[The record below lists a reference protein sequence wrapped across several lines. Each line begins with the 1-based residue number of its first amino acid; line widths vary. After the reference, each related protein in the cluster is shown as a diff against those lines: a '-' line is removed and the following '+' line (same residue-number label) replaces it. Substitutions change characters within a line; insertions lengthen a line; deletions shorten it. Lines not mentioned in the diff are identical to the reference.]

1 MFEKID
7 FSDLYKFLTSIGV
20 VLILSAFFIPWLFIS
35 NASNYSLSI
44 SEYNSLTEG
53 AKDLYGNKV
62 ALLNL
67 ILKNVYYISFI
78 LLLFGASLLSLGL
91 YKWSQRQK
99 TFDQMDFLSLIKL
112 KHETKSLT
120 DIESRSKTVRE
131 IETQIAEVAQDE
143 TENVDRNLEK
153 NEMINSAEA
162 IEDEIYNLIINIDS
176 FNFEIEK
183 NVKILNTWEF
193 DLFLTSINNKINADR
208 AIEVKYFQKNISL
221 TNIKNDFGRLK
232 TFSSNYRARL
242 KRHLRIYV
250 LVIYENA
257 LVNGEFKGRF
267 DFAIKELNKEGRGS
281 KIETIAISK
290 SNLTKE
296 IIEKLIFPAKN

>member
-1 MFEKID
+1 
-7 FSDLYKFLTSIGV
+7 
-20 VLILSAFFIPWLFIS
+20 
-35 NASNYSLSI
+35 
-44 SEYNSLTEG
+44 
-53 AKDLYGNKV
+53 
-62 ALLNL
+62 
-67 ILKNVYYISFI
+67 
-78 LLLFGASLLSLGL
+78 
-91 YKWSQRQK
+91 
-99 TFDQMDFLSLIKL
+99 MDFLSLIKL

-143 TENVDRNLEK
+143 TENVDRNLVK

>member
-162 IEDEIYNLIINIDS
+162 IKDEIYNLIINIDN
-176 FNFEIEK
+176 FNFDIEK

-193 DLFLTSINNKINADR
+193 DLFLTSINNKVNADR

-257 LVNGEFKGRF
+257 LVNGEVKGRF

-290 SNLTKE
+290 SHLTKE

>member
-257 LVNGEFKGRF
+257 LVNGEVKGRF